1 MTQVLLGKVT
11 ENERRMIIE
20 EVRQVSDADFYK
32 DSGVAWD
39 TFLNGLNKHCPK
51 TAKFF
56 QEHNIEPGRKEW
68 LNLLEQTIL
77 QNPEAPEAPVVITKE
92 N

>member
-1 MTQVLLGKVT
+1 MTQVLLRKVT
-11 ENERRMIIE
+11 ENERRMIIAE
-20 EVRQVSDADFYK
+20 LRQAPDAVLFK
-32 DSGVAWD
+32 ESGPAWD
-39 TFLNGLNKHCPK
+39 IFLNGLYKDCPK

-56 QEHNIEPGRKEW
+56 QRHYIEPGRKEW

-77 QNPEAPEAPVVITKE
+77 KTPETPETPVVIKKE

>member
-32 DSGVAWD
+32 DSGVAW
-39 TFLNGLNKHCPK
+39 
-51 TAKFF
+51 
-56 QEHNIEPGRKEW
+56 
-68 LNLLEQTIL
+68 IL
-77 QNPEAPEAPVVITKE
+77 F
-92 N
+92 